1 MFKPL
6 LLITK
11 GWLGLPASVVAGL
24 WVSWLYWNLMRQVCI
39 FDLALNKPTAL
50 WSNVFLECTYAYGF
64 KHFFSITENY
74 DLNSFLEI
82 VSLMPSVRA
91 ASLNQN
97 QEWPENL
104 MDCLMGQLT
113 YFPRQ
118 FQKRPITEF
127 YLTFFSLPFPIC
139 SEVGWGGGIGEL
151 SGSSVLGSI
160 WRGIYWPSISIFRS
174 SQKSLTLRFFMT
186 NCSFSRCV
194 IPWHVET
201 TTLQE

>member
-1 MFKPL
+1 MVKCF
-6 LLITK
+6 
-11 GWLGLPASVVAGL
+11 
-24 WVSWLYWNLMRQVCI
+24 SWMHLCI
-39 FDLALNKPTAL
+39 WIQT
-50 WSNVFLECTYAYGF
+50 
-64 KHFFSITENY
+64 FFSITENY

-82 VSLMPSVRA
+82 VSLMPGVRA

-113 YFPRQ
+113 YFPGQ
-118 FQKRPITEF
+118 FQKRLITEF
-127 YLTFFSLPFPIC
+127 IWLFFPSPFLF
-139 SEVGWGGGIGEL
+139 VLRWGGVGIGEL

-160 WRGIYWPSISIFRS
+160 WRGIYWPRISIFRS

-186 NCSFSRCV
+186 NFSFSRCV